1 MTSAR
6 VVEMSV
12 NVTSNSPAQDFTHPY
27 DHNLR
32 IHGNIILISLNQERM
47 KVGPKLSIV
56 VELVLTYAT
65 FCNRNKSFKSLT
77 IKGE

>member
-6 VVEMSV
+6 VVQMSV

-32 IHGNIILISLNQERM
+32 IHGNIILISLNLSC
-47 KVGPKLSIV
+47 PKLSIV
-56 VELVLTYAT
+56 EELALTYAT
-65 FCNRNKSFKSLT
+65 FCNRNKSVKSLT

>member
-12 NVTSNSPAQDFTHPY
+12 NVTSNSPSMDFTHAY

-32 IHGNIILISLNQERM
+32 IHGNIILISLNLS
-47 KVGPKLSIV
+47 GPKQSII
-56 VELVLTYAT
+56 VELLLTYAT
-65 FCNRNKSFKSLT
+65 FCNRNKGVKSLS